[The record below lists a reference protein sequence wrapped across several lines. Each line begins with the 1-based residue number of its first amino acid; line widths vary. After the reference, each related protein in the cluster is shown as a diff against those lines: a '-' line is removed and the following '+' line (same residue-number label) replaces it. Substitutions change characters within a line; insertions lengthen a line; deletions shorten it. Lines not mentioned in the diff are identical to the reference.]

1 MRYKQE
7 QPNYKYI
14 APGEIMTLSEKYF
27 FLLVFSKKKKRKLFL
42 KFYLKKNKIWLEE
55 GNCRPSF

>member
-27 FLLVFSKKKKRKLFL
+27 FLLVFSKKKKKKAFSKVLF
-42 KFYLKKNKIWLEE
+42 KKK
-55 GNCRPSF
+55 